1 MKKFLLCI
9 GLVAALAAC
18 TEDKDLVY
26 DYPARPDVEPMPA
39 VKIEPVAAEHNAL
52 EFTITPTNAEV
63 CSFYCIETDE
73 DDKQLTAGEV
83 IARGTAVD
91 AAKSEKYRAEG
102 LFDET
107 SYNVYAAVRKGDRVA
122 VSAIKMV
129 TTAAPVAPSDPET
142 NPMYI
147 WVDAAANFPD
157 FANSKENIRRD
168 LTLAKETGFTDVVVD
183 VRPTNGDVLFSTDK
197 CQQVAW
203 LGAWGSNG
211 YAK

>member
-26 DYPARPDVEPMPA
+26 DYPARPDVEPMPSVA
-39 VKIEPVAAEHNAL
+39 ISPVAAEHNAL
-52 EFTITPTNAEV
+52 EFTITPTNAEE
-63 CSFYCIETDE
+63 CSYYCIETDE
-73 DDKQLTAGEV
+73 DDVQLTAGEV
-83 IARGTAVD
+83 IAMGKAVS
-91 AAKSEKYRAEG
+91 ATESGQYRAEG

-122 VSAIKMV
+122 VSAIKMT
-129 TTAAPVAPSDPET
+129 TTAAPVVEPEGPTT

-183 VRPTNGDVLFSTDK
+183 VRPTNGDVLFKRTS
-197 CQQVAW
+197 A
-203 LGAWGSNG
+203 SR
-211 YAK
+211 